1 MFSIIQSCLLQSKA
15 MDFRAI
21 DSTIDFQNI
30 NTIPKLKNEL
40 LPSLGH
46 LGRISDCATI
56 FGVIL
61 NSMI

>member
-1 MFSIIQSCLLQSKA
+1 MFTITQSSLLQSKA

-30 NTIPKLKNEL
+30 NISPKQKTEL
-40 LPSLGH
+40 FPSLRH